1 MKRNG
6 LGVAALLVV
15 TIAWGASFVAMKPAM
30 DKSPVF
36 DFLAIRFTIAAI
48 LMIIVKPKV
57 LIAFKGKTLFYGIIL
72 GIILGFSYI
81 TQTIGLTLST
91 AAITSFVTGLYVILT
106 PLLVW
111 AIFKKKPRG
120 IVAIGAILATVGLG
134 FITIKEASFD
144 FGQIWT
150 ILCALGF
157 AAHIVGLGRWSPGK
171 DVYALTV
178 IQLATVALV
187 CWIGA
192 APDGIQQPV
201 DGEVWFAILFTAVFA
216 TALAFFIQTWAQ
228 SIMDASRVAII
239 LTMEVVF
246 AALTSVAVGQEVL
259 SLQVI
264 FGGLLMLAAMLLI
277 EWPRRDSTAEDVIYE
292 PMAH

>member
-6 LGVAALLVV
+6 LGVASLLVV

-48 LMIIVKPKV
+48 LMVIAKPKV
-57 LIAFKGKTLFYGIIL
+57 LKALKGKTLLYGIIL
-72 GIILGFSYI
+72 GVILGFSYI

-91 AAITSFVTGLYVILT
+91 ATITSFVTGLYVILT

-111 AIFKKKPRG
+111 VIFMRKPRG

-134 FITIKEASFD
+134 FITIKDASFD

-157 AAHIVGLGRWSPGK
+157 AAHIVGLGKWSPGK

-178 IQLATVALV
+178 IQLLTVAVV

-259 SLQVI
+259 SVQVI

-277 EWPRRDSTAEDVIYE
+277 EWPRKDSTPEEVIYE

>member
-1 MKRNG
+1 MKKTT
-6 LGVAALLVV
+6 LAIIALLFV
-15 TIAWGASFVAMKPAM
+15 TIAWGASFVVMKPAM
-30 DKSPVF
+30 EKIPVF
-36 DFLAIRFTIAAI
+36 DFLAIRFTIAAG
-48 LMIIVKPKV
+48 LMIATKPQV
-57 LIAFKGKTLFYGIIL
+57 LRAFRGPTLFYGVIL
-72 GIILGFSYI
+72 GVILGVGYI

-91 AAITSFVTGLYVILT
+91 AAITSFITGLYVILT

-111 AIFKKKPRG
+111 VLFKRRPNKV
-120 IVAIGAILATVGLG
+120 VAIGAIIATIGLA
-134 FITIKEASFD
+134 FITIKDAAFD
-144 FGQIWT
+144 FGLIW
-150 ILCALGF
+150 IMVCALGF
-157 AAHIVGLGRWSPGK
+157 ALHIVGLGKWSPGK

-178 IQLATVALV
+178 IQLVAVAVV

-192 APDGIQQPV
+192 LPDGYQSPV
-201 DGEVWFAILFTAVFA
+201 DGEVWFAVLFTAVFA

-264 FGGLLMLAAMLLI
+264 FGGFLMLAAMLLI
-277 EWPRRDSTAEDVIYE
+277 EWPRKDTLPEDVIYE
-292 PMAH
+292 PMPH

>member
-6 LGVAALLVV
+6 LGVASLLVV

-48 LMIIVKPKV
+48 LMVIAKPKV
-57 LIAFKGKTLFYGIIL
+57 LKALKGKTLLYGIIL
-72 GIILGFSYI
+72 GVILGFSYI

-111 AIFKKKPRG
+111 VIFKRKPRG

-134 FITIKEASFD
+134 FITITDASFD

-157 AAHIVGLGRWSPGK
+157 AAHIVGLGKWSPGK

-178 IQLATVALV
+178 IQLLTVAVV

-192 APDGIQQPV
+192 SPDGIQQPV

-259 SLQVI
+259 SVQVI

-277 EWPRRDSTAEDVIYE
+277 EWPRKDSTPEEVIYE

>member
-1 MKRNG
+1 VKRNG
-6 LGVAALLVV
+6 LGVASLLVV

-48 LMIIVKPKV
+48 LMVIAKPKV
-57 LIAFKGKTLFYGIIL
+57 LKALKGKTLLYGIIL
-72 GIILGFSYI
+72 GVILGFSYI

-111 AIFKKKPRG
+111 VIFKRKPRG

-134 FITIKEASFD
+134 FITIKDASFD

-157 AAHIVGLGRWSPGK
+157 AAHIVGLGKWSPGK

-178 IQLATVALV
+178 IQLLTVGVV

-201 DGEVWFAILFTAVFA
+201 DGEVWFAILFTSVFA

-239 LTMEVVF
+239 LTIEVVL

-259 SLQVI
+259 SVQVI

-277 EWPRRDSTAEDVIYE
+277 EWPRKDSTPEEVIYE

>member
-6 LGVAALLVV
+6 LGVASLLVV

-48 LMIIVKPKV
+48 LMVIAKPKV
-57 LIAFKGKTLFYGIIL
+57 LKALKAKTLLYGIIL
-72 GIILGFSYI
+72 GVILGFSYI

-91 AAITSFVTGLYVILT
+91 AAITSFITGLYVILT

-111 AIFKKKPRG
+111 VFFKKRPRG

-134 FITIKEASFD
+134 FITIKDASFD

-157 AAHIVGLGRWSPGK
+157 AAHIVGLGKWSPGK

-178 IQLATVALV
+178 IQLLTVAVV

-259 SLQVI
+259 SMQVI

-277 EWPRRDSTAEDVIYE
+277 EWPRKDSTPEEVIYE

>member
-1 MKRNG
+1 MKKNT
-6 LGVAALLVV
+6 LAVIALLGV

-30 DKSPVF
+30 DKIPVY
-36 DFLAIRFTIAAI
+36 DFLAIRFTIAAG
-48 LMIIVKPKV
+48 LMILVKPKT
-57 LIAFKGKTLFYGIIL
+57 LLAFRGPTLKYGMIL
-72 GIILGFSYI
+72 GVVLGFAYI
-81 TQTIGLTLST
+81 TQTIGLILST

-106 PLLVW
+106 PVLIWLF
-111 AIFKKKPRG
+111 FKKKPNAV
-120 IVAIGAILATVGLG
+120 VALGAILATVGLG
-134 FITIKEASFD
+134 FITIKDATFD

-150 ILCALGF
+150 MLCALGF
-157 AAHIVGLGRWSPGK
+157 ALHIAGLSRWSPGK
-171 DVYALTV
+171 DSYALTV

-192 APDGIQQPV
+192 IPDGIQAPL
-201 DGEVWFAILFTAVFA
+201 DGEVWFAILFSAVFA
-216 TALAFFIQTWAQ
+216 TALGFFIQTWAQ

-259 SLQVI
+259 AVQTI
-264 FGGLLMLAAMLLI
+264 IGGTLMLIAMLLI
-277 EWPRRDSTAEDVIYE
+277 EWPRKDSKPDEVVYE

>member
-6 LGVAALLVV
+6 LGVASLLVV

-48 LMIIVKPKV
+48 LMVIAKPKV
-57 LIAFKGKTLFYGIIL
+57 LKALNGKTLLYGIIL
-72 GIILGFSYI
+72 GVILGFSYI

-91 AAITSFVTGLYVILT
+91 AAITSFITGLYVILT

-111 AIFKKKPRG
+111 VIFKKRPRG

-134 FITIKEASFD
+134 FITIKDASFD

-157 AAHIVGLGRWSPGK
+157 AAHIVGLGKWSPGK

-178 IQLATVALV
+178 IQLLTVAVV

-259 SLQVI
+259 SMQVI
-264 FGGLLMLAAMLLI
+264 FGGLFMLAAMLLI
-277 EWPRRDSTAEDVIYE
+277 EWPRKDSTPEEVIYE

>member
-1 MKRNG
+1 VKRNG
-6 LGVAALLVV
+6 LGVASLLVV

-48 LMIIVKPKV
+48 LMVIAKPKV
-57 LIAFKGKTLFYGIIL
+57 LKALKGKTLLYGIIL
-72 GIILGFSYI
+72 GVILGFSYI

-111 AIFKKKPRG
+111 VIFKRKPRG
-120 IVAIGAILATVGLG
+120 IVAVGAILATVGLG
-134 FITIKEASFD
+134 FITIKDASFD

-157 AAHIVGLGRWSPGK
+157 AAHIVGLGKWSPGK

-178 IQLATVALV
+178 IQLLTVGVV

-201 DGEVWFAILFTAVFA
+201 DGEVWFAILFTSVFA

-259 SLQVI
+259 SVQVI

-277 EWPRRDSTAEDVIYE
+277 EWPRKDSTPEEVIYE

>member
-1 MKRNG
+1 MKKNG
-6 LGVAALLVV
+6 LGVLALLVV

-30 DKSPVF
+30 EKIPVF
-36 DFLAIRFTIAAI
+36 DFLAIRFTIAAA
-48 LMIIVKPKV
+48 LMVIAKPKV
-57 LIAFKGKTLFYGIIL
+57 LKAFNGKTLLYGIIL
-72 GIILGFSYI
+72 GVILGFSYV
-81 TQTIGLTLST
+81 TQTIGLKLST
-91 AAITSFVTGLYVILT
+91 AAITSFITGLYVILT
-106 PLLVW
+106 PILIWV
-111 AIFKKKPRG
+111 IFKKKPKS
-120 IVAIGAILATVGLG
+120 IVALGAILATLGLG
-134 FITIKEASFD
+134 FITIKDASFD

-178 IQLATVALV
+178 IQLTTVAVV

-192 APDGIQQPV
+192 LPDGYQAPA
-201 DGEVWFAILFTAVFA
+201 DGEVWFAVLFTAVFA

-259 SLQVI
+259 SLQTI
-264 FGGLLMLAAMLLI
+264 FGGALMLAAMLMI
-277 EWPRRDSTAEDVIYE
+277 EWPRKDSDPEELVYE
-292 PMAH
+292 PMPH

>member
-15 TIAWGASFVAMKPAM
+15 TVAWGASFVAMKPAM
-30 DKSPVF
+30 DKFPVF

-57 LIAFKGKTLFYGIIL
+57 LKAFKGKTLFYGIIL

-150 ILCALGF
+150 MLCALGF

-178 IQLATVALV
+178 TQLATVALV

-277 EWPRRDSTAEDVIYE
+277 EWPRKDSSPEDVIYE

>member
-1 MKRNG
+1 
-6 LGVAALLVV
+6 
-15 TIAWGASFVAMKPAM
+15 MKPAM

-36 DFLAIRFTIAAI
+36 DFLAIRFTIATI

-57 LIAFKGKTLFYGIIL
+57 LKAFTGKTLFYGIIL
-72 GIILGFSYI
+72 GVILGFSYI

-111 AIFKKKPRG
+111 VIFKKKPRG

-150 ILCALGF
+150 MLCALGF

-178 IQLATVALV
+178 IQLATVAMV

-192 APDGIQQPV
+192 APDGIQEPV

-228 SIMDASRVAII
+228 SVMDASRVAII

-259 SLQVI
+259 SLPVI
-264 FGGLLMLAAMLLI
+264 FGGALMLAAMLLI
-277 EWPRRDSTAEDVIYE
+277 EWPRKDSTAEDVIYE

>member
-1 MKRNG
+1 VKRNG

-15 TIAWGASFVAMKPAM
+15 TVAWGASFVAMKPAM

-57 LIAFKGKTLFYGIIL
+57 LTAFKGKTLFYGIIL

-150 ILCALGF
+150 MLCALGF

-277 EWPRRDSTAEDVIYE
+277 EWPRKDSSPEDVIYE

>member
-1 MKRNG
+1 VKRNG
-6 LGVAALLVV
+6 LGVASLLVV

-48 LMIIVKPKV
+48 LMVIAKPKV
-57 LIAFKGKTLFYGIIL
+57 LKALKAKTLLYGIIL
-72 GIILGFSYI
+72 GVILGFSYI

-91 AAITSFVTGLYVILT
+91 AAITSFITGLYVILT

-111 AIFKKKPRG
+111 VFFKKRPRG

-134 FITIKEASFD
+134 FITIKDASFD

-157 AAHIVGLGRWSPGK
+157 AAHIVGLGKWSPGK

-178 IQLATVALV
+178 IQLLTVAVV

-259 SLQVI
+259 SMQVI

-277 EWPRRDSTAEDVIYE
+277 EWPRKDSTPEEVIYE

>member
-1 MKRNG
+1 VKRNG

-57 LIAFKGKTLFYGIIL
+57 LKAFKGKTLFYGIIL

-277 EWPRRDSTAEDVIYE
+277 EWPRKDSTAEDVIYE

>member
-1 MKRNG
+1 VKRNG

-15 TIAWGASFVAMKPAM
+15 TIAWGASFVVMKPAM
-30 DKSPVF
+30 EKIPIF
-36 DFLAIRFTIAAI
+36 DFLAIRFTIAAL
-48 LMIIVKPKV
+48 LM
-57 LIAFKGKTLFYGIIL
+57 IAFKPSVLKAIKGPTLIYGAVL
-72 GIILGFSYI
+72 GAILGFSYV
-81 TQTIGLTLST
+81 TQTIGLVLST

-106 PLLVW
+106 PILVW
-111 AIFKKKPRG
+111 VIFKKKPRA
-120 IVAIGAILATVGLG
+120 IVAVGAILATVGLG
-134 FITIKEASFD
+134 FITIKDASFD

-157 AAHIVGLGRWSPGK
+157 AAHIVGLGKWSPGK

-178 IQLATVALV
+178 IQLATVAV
-187 CWIGA
+187 ICWIGA
-192 APDGIQQPV
+192 APDGIQAPL

-264 FGGLLMLAAMLLI
+264 FGGSLMLAAMLLI
-277 EWPRRDSTAEDVIYE
+277 EWPMKDSTPEEVIYE

>member
-1 MKRNG
+1 VKRNG
-6 LGVAALLVV
+6 LGVASLLVV

-48 LMIIVKPKV
+48 LMVIAKPKV
-57 LIAFKGKTLFYGIIL
+57 LKALNGKTLLYGIIL
-72 GIILGFSYI
+72 GVILGFSYI

-91 AAITSFVTGLYVILT
+91 AAITSFITGLYVILT

-111 AIFKKKPRG
+111 VIFKKRPRG

-134 FITIKEASFD
+134 FITIKDASFD

-150 ILCALGF
+150 IFCALGF
-157 AAHIVGLGRWSPGK
+157 AAHIVGLGKWSPGK

-178 IQLATVALV
+178 IQLLTVAVV

-259 SLQVI
+259 SMQVI
-264 FGGLLMLAAMLLI
+264 FGGLFMLAAMLLI
-277 EWPRRDSTAEDVIYE
+277 EWPRKDSTPEEVIYE

>member
-6 LGVAALLVV
+6 LAVAALLVV
-15 TIAWGASFVAMKPAM
+15 TIAWGTSFVAMKPAM

-36 DFLAIRFTIAAI
+36 DFLAIRFTIATI

-57 LIAFKGKTLFYGIIL
+57 LKAFTGKTLFYGIIL
-72 GIILGFSYI
+72 GVILGFSYI

-120 IVAIGAILATVGLG
+120 KVAIGAILATVGLG
-134 FITIKEASFD
+134 FITIKDASFD

-150 ILCALGF
+150 MLCALGF

-178 IQLATVALV
+178 IQLATVAMV

-228 SIMDASRVAII
+228 SVMDASRVAII

-259 SLQVI
+259 SLPVI
-264 FGGLLMLAAMLLI
+264 FGGALMLAAMLVI
-277 EWPRRDSTAEDVIYE
+277 EWPRRDSTLEDVIYE